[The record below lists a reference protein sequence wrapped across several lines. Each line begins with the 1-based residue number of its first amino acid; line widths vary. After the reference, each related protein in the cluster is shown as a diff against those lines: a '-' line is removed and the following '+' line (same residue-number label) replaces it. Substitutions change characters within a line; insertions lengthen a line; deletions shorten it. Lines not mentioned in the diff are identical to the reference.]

1 MPPYP
6 FPALPQRIRIFPV
19 AALLALA
26 AGFGGCPQD
35 APQAKKSG
43 KGPEKIPVLAVS
55 VARKTVPLRVEAL
68 GNVEPFMTVA
78 VKSRVEGQLLNAHF
92 REGEAV
98 AQGQLLF
105 EIDARP
111 YQAQLRQAQANLAR
125 DRAQWENA
133 KATLRRYEELQG
145 RQFVSGEMLS
155 TARTNAWVYAANIEA
170 DAAAAQ
176 SAQLLVEYATIRSPL
191 SGRTGRLLVH
201 PGNQVKAD
209 SVLVVINQMEPVRV
223 NFAIPEQQLAAL
235 RAVAQA
241 GEVNVRAQP
250 DGGAAASGKLSFIDN
265 SVDAATGTIK
275 LKATFANP
283 GQPLWAG
290 QFVRVS
296 VDLQAQAG
304 AIVIPAQAAQTG
316 PKGSYVFAIKP
327 DLTVEKRDIVV
338 ERTQDGEAVV
348 AGLREGEQIVLDG
361 QSRLVDGAAVDIRP
375 GQ

>member
-1 MPPYP
+1 MHPYP
-6 FPALPQRIRIFPV
+6 FPALPPRIRIFP

-26 AGFGGCPQD
+26 AGLSGCPQD
-35 APQAKKSG
+35 APQAKKPG
-43 KGPEKIPVLAVS
+43 KGPEKIPVLAVA

-111 YQAQLRQAQANLAR
+111 YHAQLRQAQANLAR

-133 KATLRRYEELQG
+133 KATLRRYEELRG

-176 SAQLLVEYATIRSPL
+176 SAQLLVEYAAIRSPL

-250 DGGAAASGKLSFIDN
+250 DGGAAVANGKLSFIDN
-265 SVDAATGTIK
+265 TVDATTGTIK
-275 LKATFANP
+275 LKATFANQ

-296 VDLQAQAG
+296 VDLKAQAG

-348 AGLREGEQIVLDG
+348 VGLREGEQIVLDG

-375 GQ
+375 GR